1 MKSWNGR
8 FSDWNPDGQMENYI
22 AFAADPFGNLICFD
36 KADDSIV
43 FIDHETLSIESVSA
57 SFTELVDSLRK
68 S

>member
-1 MKSWNGR
+1 
-8 FSDWNPDGQMENYI
+8 MENYI

-43 FIDHETLSIESVSA
+43 FIDRETLSIESVSA